1 MSQQSCF
8 ILNWN
13 VRGLNN
19 PAKRDNIKLLVDDM
33 KATIV
38 CLQETKIEYVSDSIV
53 SQTLGGGRFVAE
65 HAFLPAD
72 GTRGGILLA
81 CDDNYF
87 CLSNIIIKP
96 HSLSATVT
104 MKEEGLVWS
113 ITVVYGPQLEEDKIL
128 FLNELQELESS
139 MHPAWLIIRD
149 FNLINKAS
157 DKNNDRLNR
166 RMMQRF
172 KGTIDRIGIREL
184 TLSGR
189 CFTWAQ
195 EGANPTQTKI
205 DRAFCSP
212 EWDTLFCSAHMS
224 ALSSSCSDHAP
235 LFVVG
240 CEQRELNRSFRF
252 ESYRLKMPDFLEV
265 TANSWNR
272 PIRANPFA
280 IFHLKLCR
288 LARDLRRWSKTNIGD
303 LRLRLAIANEVIFQ
317 LDVAQESRSL
327 SDVEQWLL
335 KELKRK
341 VLGLASMEKIRIR
354 QRSRLTWI
362 KCRDVNSKYFH
373 LKANS
378 RKRKNFINALQTPT
392 GTAVTTDKKSLNS

>member
-1 MSQQSCF
+1 
-8 ILNWN
+8 
-13 VRGLNN
+13 
-19 PAKRDNIKLLVDDM
+19 
-33 KATIV
+33 
-38 CLQETKIEYVSDSIV
+38 
-53 SQTLGGGRFVAE
+53 
-65 HAFLPAD
+65 
-72 GTRGGILLA
+72 
-81 CDDNYF
+81 
-87 CLSNIIIKP
+87 
-96 HSLSATVT
+96 
-104 MKEEGLVWS
+104 
-113 ITVVYGPQLEEDKIL
+113 
-128 FLNELQELESS
+128 
-139 MHPAWLIIRD
+139 
-149 FNLINKAS
+149 
-157 DKNNDRLNR
+157 
-166 RMMQRF
+166 
-172 KGTIDRIGIREL
+172 
-184 TLSGR
+184 
-189 CFTWAQ
+189 
-195 EGANPTQTKI
+195 
-205 DRAFCSP
+205 
-212 EWDTLFCSAHMS
+212 MS

-240 CEQRELNRSFRF
+240 CEQRELSRSFRF
-252 ESYRLKMPDFLEV
+252 ESYWLKMPDFLEV

-272 PIRANPFA
+272 PIRATNPFA

-362 KCRDVNSKYFH
+362 KCGDVNSKYFH

-378 RKRKNFINALQTPT
+378 RKRRNFINALQTPT